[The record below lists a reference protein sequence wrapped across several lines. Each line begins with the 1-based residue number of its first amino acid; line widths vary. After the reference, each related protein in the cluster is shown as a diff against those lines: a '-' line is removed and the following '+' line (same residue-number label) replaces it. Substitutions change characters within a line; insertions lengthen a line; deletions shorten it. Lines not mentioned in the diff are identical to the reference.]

1 MIRVNLQFFIFI
13 SVSTN
18 KNALAQISHT
28 ENVFIYF
35 ILNRYCI
42 KKKCQKRAKD
52 DDDESENSVFQK
64 MLAGTPLL
72 PPPPPI
78 LMGPC
83 GVPQRRFE
91 YQSEKVVSL
100 LHYKYVNDN
109 GSY

>member
-1 MIRVNLQFFIFI
+1 
-13 SVSTN
+13 
-18 KNALAQISHT
+18 LAQISHT

-42 KKKCQKRAKD
+42 KRKCQKRDKD
-52 DDDESENSVFQK
+52 DDDDSENSVFQ
-64 MLAGTPLL
+64 TPLL

-91 YQSEKVVSL
+91 HQSERVVSH
-100 LHYKYVNDN
+100 LHHKYFNDN